1 MENLPLFADDHTEL
15 GQLLDRMDNIPSSE
29 LHARWPQLLADLIDL
44 FGVEL
49 QRQGYDEIAARLTAS
64 KLAGALAHYFGGRA
78 VYLPTGEALK
88 AALRDNKLF
97 NEWSSSKGN
106 VDGLARKYAL
116 TNSTVYAILRQ
127 QLSLHRKRYQA
138 ELFD

>member
-15 GQLLDRMDNIPSSE
+15 GQLLDRMDDIPLGE

-49 QRQGYDEIAARLTAS
+49 QRQGYDVIAARLTAS
-64 KLAGALAHYFGGRA
+64 KLAGTLAHYFGGRA

-97 NEWSSSKGN
+97 NEWSISKGN

-127 QLSLHRKRYQA
+127 QLALHRKRYQA